1 MSSDLIPAAAVVV
14 GGLLTIAGGVVREQY
29 TSRRDREARTADREL
44 AREGRAAERDVAR
57 VAFQRETLLELQD
70 AILRL
75 MRNTALL
82 HINHRTVYREN
93 HTYAREK
100 DPPELS
106 DENREANAAVNRLRQ
121 RVLDDSVR
129 QDVRVVQ
136 ELCTQIIMPIQL
148 TGESDDEAARRA
160 DEQNT
165 RLAHEYDDLANHLGE
180 VLRALL

>member
-1 MSSDLIPAAAVVV
+1 MSSDLIPAGALVV

-29 TSRRDREARTADREL
+29 TSRRDREARAADREL
-44 AREGRAAERDVAR
+44 AHEARAAERHVAR
-57 VAFQRETLLELQD
+57 VAFQRDTLLELQD
-70 AILRL
+70 AVLRL

-82 HINHRTVYREN
+82 HIHHRKVYWEN
-93 HTYAREK
+93 RTYAREK

-121 RVLDDSVR
+121 RVLDDSLR
-129 QDVRVVQ
+129 QDVRAVQ
-136 ELCTQIIMPIQL
+136 ELCTQITMPTQL

-160 DEQNT
+160 NEQNV
-165 RLAHEYDDLANHLGE
+165 RLAHEYTDLENHLGE